1 MRDVFDVLAGD
12 ILELMLEAHG
22 RVDRELPVH
31 AAPQR
36 IDTAFTPSPGAS
48 NRLRTLGIIGWMA
61 SGPCAF
67 ECFHNAPTADALRE
81 VAHKHLA
88 WHRARRGRSR
98 HPKPLAQLWVI
109 CAARPTKAMRAVGAT
124 ASAVPGVYEVAV
136 GLVGMRIVV
145 IRELAETRETLLVRM
160 MGRDQ
165 ILRRAIA
172 EFDALPAN
180 APERRITAA
189 VVEYGQR
196 TTEEESAMSARTDL
210 LRQRMDDFF
219 RNAREIGQREGA
231 AASFEHLFAH
241 RLQRPLT
248 KAERASLRRHVD
260 TLGPERVGA
269 VVLDL
274 PVESLARWLRDP
286 DAR

>member
-12 ILELMLEAHG
+12 ILELTLEAYG
-22 RVDRELPVH
+22 RVDRELLVH
-31 AAPQR
+31 AAPRR
-36 IDTAFTPSPGAS
+36 IDTAFTPSPGVSA
-48 NRLRTLGIIGWMA
+48 RLRTLGIIGWMA

-67 ECFHNAPTADALRE
+67 ECFHNAPTVDALR
-81 VAHKHLA
+81 
-88 WHRARRGRSR
+88 
-98 HPKPLAQLWVI
+98 
-109 CAARPTKAMRAVGAT
+109 
-124 ASAVPGVYEVAV
+124 EVAV
-136 GLVGMRIVV
+136 GLVGMRLVV

-189 VVEYGQR
+189 VVECGQR

-210 LRQRMDDFF
+210 LRKRMDDFF

-231 AASFEHLFAH
+231 ASSFEHLFAH

-248 KAERASLRRHVD
+248 KTERARLRRHVD

-274 PVESLARWLRDP
+274 PLDALAPWLRDP